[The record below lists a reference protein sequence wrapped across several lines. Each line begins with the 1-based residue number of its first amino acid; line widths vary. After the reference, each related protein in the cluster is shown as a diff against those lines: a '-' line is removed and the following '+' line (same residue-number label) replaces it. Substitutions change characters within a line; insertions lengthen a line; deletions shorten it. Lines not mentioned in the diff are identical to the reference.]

1 MGAYGLDGLDELDAV
16 SAEFAHALLHGNPVL
31 SRYARR
37 EQRPG
42 GGSYLVLEVPC
53 PSGEH
58 GPLVVDTGDR
68 ERIAVRWGR
77 FSVEFD
83 APEGA
88 GRSSELPDAVSL
100 VEDLLEGDRLAFVL
114 ERDGRYA
121 GCGTVVDA
129 DELERELARH
139 PAGTVLTVLEWD
151 RRPAVVV
158 VDRD

>member
-31 SRYARR
+31 ARYARR

-42 GGSYLVLEVPC
+42 DGSYFVLEVPS

-77 FSVEFD
+77 FSAEFD
-83 APEGA
+83 APTGG
-88 GRSSELPDAVSL
+88 GRFSELPEAVSL
-100 VEDLLEGDRLAFVL
+100 VEDLLEGDRLAYAC
-114 ERDGRYA
+114 ERDGRYS
-121 GCGTVVDA
+121 GCGTAVDA
-129 DELERELARH
+129 DELDRVIQRL
-139 PAGTVLTVLEWD
+139 PSGTQVTVLEWD
-151 RRPAVVV
+151 RAPAIVV
-158 VDRD
+158 VD